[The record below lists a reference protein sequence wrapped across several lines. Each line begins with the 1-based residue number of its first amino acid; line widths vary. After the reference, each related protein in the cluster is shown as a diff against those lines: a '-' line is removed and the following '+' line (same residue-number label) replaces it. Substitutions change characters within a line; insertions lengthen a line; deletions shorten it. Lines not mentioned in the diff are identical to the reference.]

1 MVCEREAVLLP
12 YQRAWV
18 SDASPVKVCEKSR
31 RVGLSWAEAADCVM
45 LAGVESGMNCWY
57 IGYNREMA
65 LEFVND
71 AAAWARHF
79 ALAASNLEQSLVRDE
94 NRDVLAYRIRFA
106 SGRRLTALSSR
117 PSNLRGKQGK
127 ITIDEAAFHDDLP
140 ELLKAAL
147 ALLMWGGRVA
157 VISTH
162 NGEANPFNELVND
175 IRTGKRPYALH
186 RVTLDDA
193 LDQGLFRR
201 ISIRS
206 GRPWSAEAEA
216 DWRRELIAFYGDAAE
231 EELFCVPARGAGV
244 FFPRALVEP
253 CMDPSIPVFRFTA
266 PPEFG
271 TEPESE
277 REAVLG
283 AWLDG
288 TAGPVLASLDP
299 HRPCALGE
307 DFARSGDLT
316 VILPLQEE
324 PGLTQRAPFVLELR
338 NVPFRQQEQAL
349 FYVGDRLPCFRGAA
363 LDARGNGQYLAEV
376 TAERYGAWRVRQV
389 MLSPR
394 WYQENMVRYKAAFEE
409 RSIVLPADGDILDD
423 HRAVRMDRGVPKVP
437 EGFRTKGRDGSP
449 RHGDTAVAGA
459 LAWYAATR
467 IEGGP
472 VEFTESGI
480 ARELTRMGGF

>member
-1 MVCEREAVLLP
+1 MNDAEAVLLP

-31 RVGLSWAEAADCVM
+31 RVGLSWAEAADCVL
-45 LAGVESGMNCWY
+45 LAAAESGMNCWY

-65 LEFVND
+65 MEFVND

-79 ALAASNLEQSLVRDE
+79 ALAASDMEETLLRDE
-94 NRDVLAYRIRFA
+94 SRDVLAYRIRFA
-106 SGRRLTALSSR
+106 SGKRVTALSSR

-162 NGEANPFNELVND
+162 NGEANPFNTLVNEA
-175 IRTGKRPYALH
+175 RSGKRPYGVH

-193 LDQGLFRR
+193 LDQGLYRR
-201 ISIRS
+201 ICARG
-206 GRPWSAEAEA
+206 GRPWSPEAQD

-244 FFPRALVEP
+244 FLPRSLVEP
-253 CMDPSIPVFRFTA
+253 CMDPAVPVFRFHA
-266 PPEFG
+266 PPDFG
-271 TEPESE
+271 SAPEEE
-277 REAVLG
+277 REAVLRD
-283 AWLDG
+283 WLD
-288 TAGPVLASLDP
+288 AHVGPVLADLDP
-299 HRPCALGE
+299 DRPCVLGE

-316 VILPLQEE
+316 VILPLQEGA
-324 PGLTQRAPFVLELR
+324 GLVQRAPFVLELR

-349 FYVGDRLPCFRGAA
+349 FHVGDRLPAFRGAA

-394 WYQENMVRYKAAFEE
+394 WYVENMARYKAAFEE
-409 RSIVLPADGDILDD
+409 RRIVLPADGDILDD
-423 HRAVRMDRGVPKVP
+423 HRAVRMERGVPKVP
-437 EGFRTKGRDGSP
+437 EGFRTRGRDGHP

-467 IEGGP
+467 LEGGP
-472 VEFTESGI
+472 VEFADTGVE
-480 ARELTRMGGF
+480 RQHTRMGGF